1 MTIQA
6 FLKNNYTPSTVRIYL
21 FEINHFLAFLG
32 KEKARAARYKDII
45 TYVHHLRKQYDNP
58 ATISRIVHAIK
69 QYYFFLIETN
79 KREDHP
85 CRRLQIK
92 RRNAGEIQIQD
103 LLSKK
108 ELEMLLQREERYEI
122 LTLRNRVV
130 MSLLVHQALRPKEIE
145 QLKSEDLDLEKGEF
159 YTKGTPKTNAR
170 TLPLKPEQI
179 MLFYRY
185 VNEVRPQLVK
195 SETEAFI
202 ITQKG
207 TPQTAEG
214 IHYLIETFRPM
225 FPTKRLTPT
234 TIRQSVIAA
243 KLKSGNDLRIVQVF
257 AGHKKPSATEKYRQN
272 NLEALKLAINKH
284 HPLK

>member
-1 MTIQA
+1 MTIKA
-6 FLKNNYTPSTVRIYL
+6 FLKNNYKPSTVRIYL

-32 KEKARAARYKDII
+32 KEKARSARYKDII
-45 TYVHHLRKQYDNP
+45 DYVHFLRMQYDNP

-92 RRNAGEIQIQD
+92 LGEAPTIQIQD
-103 LLSKK
+103 LLSEG
-108 ELEMLLQREERYEI
+108 ELKMLLQRKERYEI

-130 MSLLVHQALRPKEIE
+130 MSLLVYQALRPKEIE
-145 QLKSEDLDLEKGEF
+145 QLKTKDIDLEKAEL

-170 TLPLKPEQI
+170 ILPLKPEQI

-185 VNEVRPQLVK
+185 LNEVRPQLVK
-195 SETEAFI
+195 TKTEAFI
-202 ITQKG
+202 ITSKG
-207 TPQTAEG
+207 TPQSTEG

-225 FPTKRLTPT
+225 FPIKRLTPT
-234 TIRQSVIAA
+234 TIRQSIIAL
-243 KLKSGNDLRIVQVF
+243 KLKNGQDLRIVQVF

-272 NLEALKLAINKH
+272 NLEALKLAVNKY